1 LTDAFRA
8 GKTVRYREPGKVSMA
23 GRMYTGDDLDGD
35 ELDGDDID
43 GDVLGD
49 VLGDDLDGDSEV
61 IIGAIAVNPRTGRRR
76 IIKPNRAARGRGV
89 ARPRNAMALPPK
101 PGWRKNQ
108 VAPGV
113 QAPSEGMVPLPL
125 VGIPGTTFTN
135 LVTQIT
141 FRGQVQEPFRPERLL
156 CSVTRTGA
164 SAAAPRVMGQL
175 FVGTK
180 LQQAQI
186 AAFDIELVGT
196 ANAFGVRLTCQQVEP
211 GVFVDLQ
218 CFLSAALVAGDTIL
232 VSPMFLGRVIQ

>member
-1 LTDAFRA
+1 
-8 GKTVRYREPGKVSMA
+8 MA
-23 GRMYTGDDLDGD
+23 MYTGDDIEGD
-35 ELDGDDID
+35 EID
-43 GDVLGD
+43 GDVLGMD
-49 VLGDDLDGDSEV
+49 VLGDDLEGDDEV
-61 IIGAIAVNPRTGRRR
+61 IVGAIAVNPRTGRRR
-76 IIKPNRAARGRGV
+76 IIKPGRAARGRGPQ
-89 ARPRNAMALPPK
+89 RTAMSLPPK
-101 PGWRKNQ
+101 PNWRKNQ

-113 QAPSEGMVPLPL
+113 QAPAEGMVPLPL
-125 VGIPGTTFTN
+125 VGTPGMTFSAAVPN
-135 LVTQIT
+135 IT

-156 CSVTRTGA
+156 VSVVRTGA

-218 CFLSAALVAGDTIL
+218 CTLTGALAAADTIL

>member
-1 LTDAFRA
+1 MPDIL
-8 GKTVRYREPGKVSMA
+8 GGY
-23 GRMYTGDDLDGD
+23 DLDGD
-35 ELDGDDID
+35 ELDGD
-43 GDVLGD
+43 VLGLD
-49 VLGDDLDGDSEV
+49 VTGDDLDGDDEV
-61 IIGAIAVNPRTGRRR
+61 IVGAVAVNPRTGRRR
-76 IIKPNRAARGRGV
+76 IIKRGGPVRRAGGG
-89 ARPRNAMALPPK
+89 PRLQLAPK

-113 QAPSEGMVPLPL
+113 QAPGEGMVPLPL
-125 VGIPGTTFTN
+125 VGIPSPTFTTA
-135 LVTQIT
+135 VTQIT

-164 SAAAPRVMGQL
+164 SAAAPRVLGQL

-218 CFLSAALVAGDTIL
+218 CILSAALAAQDTIL

>member
-1 LTDAFRA
+1 
-8 GKTVRYREPGKVSMA
+8 
-23 GRMYTGDDLDGD
+23 
-35 ELDGDDID
+35 
-43 GDVLGD
+43 
-49 VLGDDLDGDSEV
+49 
-61 IIGAIAVNPRTGRRR
+61 
-76 IIKPNRAARGRGV
+76 
-89 ARPRNAMALPPK
+89 MALPPK

-113 QAPSEGMVPLPL
+113 QAPAEGMVPLPL
-125 VGIPGTTFTN
+125 VGMPGMTFSAAVPN
-135 LVTQIT
+135 IT

-156 CSVTRTGA
+156 CSVVRTGA

-218 CFLSAALVAGDTIL
+218 CTLTGALAGADTIL
-232 VSPMFLGRVIQ
+232 VSPLFLGRVIQ

>member
-1 LTDAFRA
+1 MP
-8 GKTVRYREPGKVSMA
+8 GYR
-23 GRMYTGDDLDGD
+23 DDI
-35 ELDGDDID
+35 DGDDVEGDGDVI

-49 VLGDDLDGDSEV
+49 VLGDDVVGDDEV
-61 IIGAIAVNPRTGRRR
+61 IVGAIAVNPRTGRRR
-76 IIKPNRAARGRGV
+76 IIKPSRAAARGRQP
-89 ARPRNAMALPPK
+89 ARNAMALPPK
-101 PGWRKNQ
+101 PNWRKNQ

>member
-1 LTDAFRA
+1 M
-8 GKTVRYREPGKVSMA
+8 P
-23 GRMYTGDDLDGD
+23 RMYTGYDV
-35 ELDGDDID
+35 DGDDVD
-43 GDVLGD
+43 GDVMGDVLGD
-49 VLGDDLDGDSEV
+49 LDGDDVDGDDEV
-61 IIGAIAVNPRTGRRR
+61 IVGAIAVNPRTGRRR
-76 IIKPNRAARGRGV
+76 IIKPGRAAARGRP
-89 ARPRNAMALPPK
+89 APRNAMALPPK

-113 QAPSEGMVPLPL
+113 QAPAEGMVPLPL
-125 VGIPGTTFTN
+125 VGMPGMTFSAAVPN
-135 LVTQIT
+135 IT

-156 CSVTRTGA
+156 CSVVRTGA

-218 CFLSAALVAGDTIL
+218 CTLTGALAGADTIL
-232 VSPMFLGRVIQ
+232 VSPLFLGRVIQ

>member
-1 LTDAFRA
+1 M
-8 GKTVRYREPGKVSMA
+8 PG
-23 GRMYTGDDLDGD
+23 YGDYC
-35 ELDGDDID
+35 DGDDIE
-43 GDVLGD
+43 GDVLGMD
-49 VLGDDLDGDSEV
+49 VLGDDLDGDDEV
-61 IIGAIAVNPRTGRRR
+61 IVGAIAVNPRTGRRR
-76 IIKPNRAARGRGV
+76 IVKPSRAAARGPQRT
-89 ARPRNAMALPPK
+89 AMSLPAK
-101 PGWRKNQ
+101 PNWRKNQ

-125 VGIPGTTFTN
+125 GGTPSMTFSATVPN
-135 LVTQIT
+135 IT

-156 CSVTRTGA
+156 CSVVRTGA
-164 SAAAPRVMGQL
+164 SAATPRVMGQL

-218 CFLSAALVAGDTIL
+218 CTLTAALAGADTVL
-232 VSPMFLGRVIQ
+232 VSPLFLGRVIQ

>member
-1 LTDAFRA
+1 MP
-8 GKTVRYREPGKVSMA
+8 RYYTGMDV
-23 GRMYTGDDLDGD
+23 TGDDV
-35 ELDGDDID
+35 DGDDVD

-49 VLGDDLDGDSEV
+49 VLGDLEGDEPE
-61 IIGAIAVNPRTGRRR
+61 IIVGAIAVNPRTGRRR
-76 IIKPNRAARGRGV
+76 VIKASRAARPA
-89 ARPRNAMALPPK
+89 ARSNAIALPPK
-101 PGWRKNQ
+101 PNWRKNQ

-125 VGIPGTTFTN
+125 VGIPGMTFTS
-135 LVTQIT
+135 LITQIT

-156 CSVTRTGA
+156 CSVVRTGA
-164 SAAAPRVMGQL
+164 TAAGPRVMGQL

-218 CFLSAALVAGDTIL
+218 CTLSGGLTAPDTIL
-232 VSPMFLGRVIQ
+232 VSPLFLGRVIQ

>member
-1 LTDAFRA
+1 
-8 GKTVRYREPGKVSMA
+8 
-23 GRMYTGDDLDGD
+23 MYTGMDVV
-35 ELDGDDID
+35 GDDID
-43 GDVLGD
+43 GDDVDGD
-49 VLGDDLDGDSEV
+49 VMGDVMGDLDGDEPE
-61 IIGAIAVNPRTGRRR
+61 IIVGAIAVNPRTGRRR
-76 IIKPNRAARGRGV
+76 VVKAGRGL
-89 ARPRNAMALPPK
+89 ARPARNTIALPAK

-113 QAPSEGMVPLPL
+113 QAPAEGMVPLPL
-125 VGIPGTTFTN
+125 VGIPGMTFTST
-135 LVTQIT
+135 VTQIT

-156 CSVTRTGA
+156 CSVVRTGA
-164 SAAAPRVMGQL
+164 TAAGPRVMGQL

-218 CFLSAALVAGDTIL
+218 CTLSGGLTAPDTIL
-232 VSPMFLGRVIQ
+232 VSPLFLGRVIQ

>member
-1 LTDAFRA
+1 M
-8 GKTVRYREPGKVSMA
+8 S
-23 GRMYTGDDLDGD
+23 RMITSGDLDGD
-35 ELDGDDID
+35 LDGDVM
-43 GDVLGD
+43 GDVMGD
-49 VLGDDLDGDSEV
+49 LEGDLDGDSEV
-61 IIGAIAVNPRTGRRR
+61 IVGAIAVNPRTGRRR
-76 IIKPNRAARGRGV
+76 IVKPSRSAGRNMVALPAKPN
-89 ARPRNAMALPPK
+89 
-101 PGWRKNQ
+101 WRKNQ
-108 VAPGV
+108 IAPGV

-125 VGIPGTTFTN
+125 VGIPSAAFTASI
-135 LVTQIT
+135 TQIT

-156 CSVTRTGA
+156 CSVTRTGT
-164 SAAAPRVMGQL
+164 SATAPRVMGQL

-218 CFLSAALVAGDTIL
+218 CYLSSAVTGSDTIL

>member
-1 LTDAFRA
+1 
-8 GKTVRYREPGKVSMA
+8 M
-23 GRMYTGDDLDGD
+23 GRMNTGMDVVGLDLDGD
-35 ELDGDDID
+35 DVDGDDVD

-49 VLGDDLDGDSEV
+49 VLGDLEGETEV
-61 IIGAIAVNPRTGRRR
+61 IVGAIAVNPRTGRRR
-76 IIKPNRAARGRGV
+76 IVKATRAARPAARLQ
-89 ARPRNAMALPPK
+89 ARPAMALPAK

-113 QAPSEGMVPLPL
+113 QAPAEGMVPLPL
-125 VGIPGTTFTN
+125 VGVPSNTFTST
-135 LVTQIT
+135 VTQIT

-156 CSVTRTGA
+156 VSVVRTGA
-164 SAAAPRVMGQL
+164 SAAAPRVLGQL

-218 CFLSAALVAGDTIL
+218 CTLSAGLVAPDTIL

>member
-1 LTDAFRA
+1 M
-8 GKTVRYREPGKVSMA
+8 PG
-23 GRMYTGDDLDGD
+23 YGDDIEGD
-35 ELDGDDID
+35 EID
-43 GDVLGD
+43 GDVLGMD
-49 VLGDDLDGDSEV
+49 VLGDDLEGDDEV
-61 IIGAIAVNPRTGRRR
+61 IVGAIAVNPRTGRRR
-76 IIKPNRAARGRGV
+76 IIKPNRAARR
-89 ARPRNAMALPPK
+89 AQPARNAMALPAK
-101 PGWRKNQ
+101 PNWRKNQ

-125 VGIPGTTFTN
+125 VGTPSMTFSATVPN
-135 LVTQIT
+135 IT

-156 CSVTRTGA
+156 CSVVRTGA
-164 SAAAPRVMGQL
+164 SAATPRVMGQL

-218 CFLSAALVAGDTIL
+218 CTLTAALAGADTVL
-232 VSPMFLGRVIQ
+232 VSPLFLGRVIQ